1 MGLTRKQLLGVMG
14 ATAAGAVATTITG
27 SAAAAAARGTTA
39 DIADQQVIR
48 RDVCVIGGGSAGTYL
63 AVRLGDLGQSVAVI
77 ESKDRL
83 GGHCETYHDPQ
94 TGGTIDIGVVAFED
108 QPLVRSYFDR
118 FGVGLAPLAGFR
130 ENTEWVD
137 FRTGLKVGYNQ
148 PPPTAL
154 PAYYELIKQYGPI
167 DTFFTLPDP
176 VPQDLVAPFRD
187 FVAKYDVGSVVPLVF
202 QFGQGIGDI
211 LGLPALYS
219 INTFGQGVVG
229 NILGGSFLTTAAHDN
244 SLLYERA
251 AAHLGDDVF
260 LDSQLLRV
268 DRSAAGVR
276 VLVSTPD
283 GPRLIVA
290 RKLVVTSPPLL
301 RNFAGFDLDAT
312 ERNVFGQFI
321 SGAYYTGVVRL
332 SGLPDGLDLANAA
345 ADTPYQLPPLPG
357 IYSVGPT
364 GIPGL
369 YHVKYGSPE
378 PLPEAV
384 VRRNIRADI
393 ERVAKAGTHPV
404 VFEDLEV
411 FAGHVPF
418 ELRVTPEAIAGGFYR
433 RLNALQGHN
442 HTYYS
447 GAAFNSHNST
457 RIWNAAE
464 VLLPSIA
471 A

>member
-1 MGLTRKQLLGVMG
+1 MTRKQMLGAMG
-14 ATAAGAVATTITG
+14 AAVAGTVATTLTG
-27 SAAAAAARGTTA
+27 SAADAVTRGTT
-39 DIADQQVIR
+39 DGLDDRQVIR
-48 RDVCVIGGGSAGTYL
+48 RDICVIGGGSAGTYL

-83 GGHCETYHDPQ
+83 GGHCETHHDPA
-94 TGGTIDIGVVAFED
+94 TGGTVDIGVVAFED
-108 QPLVRSYFDR
+108 QPLVRNYFDR
-118 FGVGLAPLAGFR
+118 FGVGLTTLGGFGA
-130 ENTEWVD
+130 NSTYID
-137 FRTGLKVGYNQ
+137 FRTGRAVDYTQ

-154 PAYYELIKQYGPI
+154 PAYYQAISRYGPI
-167 DTFFTLPDP
+167 DTFFDLPDP
-176 VPQDLVAPFRD
+176 VPHDLVAPFRD

-202 QFGQGIGDI
+202 QYGQGIGDI

-251 AAHLGDDVF
+251 RAHLGDDVL
-260 LDSQLLRV
+260 LDSQVLRV
-268 DRSAAGVR
+268 ERSASGVR

-312 ERNVFGQFI
+312 ERNLFGQFV
-321 SGAYYTGVVRL
+321 SGAYYTAVARL
-332 SGLPDGLDLANAA
+332 SGLPDGVELRNAA
-345 ADTPYQLPPLPG
+345 AGTPHQLPPLPG
-357 IYSVGPT
+357 IYSVTAT
-364 GIPGL
+364 GIGGL
-369 YHVKYGSPE
+369 YNVKYGSTAPMA
-378 PLPEAV
+378 EAV

-393 ERVAKAGTHPV
+393 ERVATAGTHPV

-433 RLNALQGHN
+433 RLNALQGRN
-442 HTYYS
+442 RTYYS

-464 VLLPSIA
+464 TLLPSIA